1 MGVLGKFFGRK
12 DNREKDRPE
21 EPNNGVSTAQGGKK
35 DITRK
40 FVRETARTMDVGKAL
55 EEIVPDIKEEM
66 RKASPEQGALWDDY
80 TRVMEAGTKAALA
93 GYEDLLRR
101 TKGKT
106 AEPPQMEAIVSEA
119 EIEMQRK
126 TVEMVQETLEIMRDL
141 PEIYTPADISRT
153 EAELEREQIKLKRYI
168 GAESGKTTIGDSEEV
183 LGDYDGW
190 NQEWI
195 EGYDTPQESALKKIM
210 QKLKSSEYM
219 DEDTIDTIRHEKISS
234 VYKELEQILA
244 KCKQR
249 RRELKTTKDPET
261 NERKP
266 DRFGNATELTPME
279 FATLKI
285 EELIREGIIEPEIA
299 AKCNIYIGDM
309 GRDDDDDDF
318 VIEDAE

>member
-21 EPNNGVSTAQGGKK
+21 EQNNGVSTAQGGKK

-40 FVRETARTMDVGKAL
+40 FVRETARTKNVEEAL
-55 EEIVPDIKEEM
+55 NRIVPDIQKEM
-66 RKASPEQGALWDDY
+66 REESPEQEALWNDY
-80 TRVMEAGTKAALA
+80 ARVTRAGTEKALA

-101 TKGKT
+101 TRGKT

-119 EIEMQRK
+119 EIEMQRQ
-126 TVEMVQETLEIMRDL
+126 TVGMLQETLKLMRDL
-141 PEIYTPADISRT
+141 PEIYTPDDIAKT
-153 EAELEREQIKLKRYI
+153 EEELRREQSKLDRYI
-168 GAESGKTTIGDSEEV
+168 GADSGKTTIGDSEEV

-210 QKLKSSEYM
+210 QELKSSEYM